1 MKRMRVH
8 VAVENLQQSIGS
20 CITMNTVQSAKCQL
34 KRVTPTNN
42 PNQKE

>member
-20 CITMNTVQSAKCQL
+20 CITMNTVRSEMPAQKG
-34 KRVTPTNN
+34 N
-42 PNQKE
+42 PDQ